1 MKSFTMKRIFYI
13 LILLIMVGTVQR
25 LDAQTNRRV
34 KVACVGNSITE
45 GVGSGDSEL
54 YSYPA
59 QLAELLG
66 ANYKVRN
73 FGKSG
78 HTLMTVS
85 DRPWIKTEKW
95 RQLKRWKPEIV
106 IVKLGTNDSKP
117 MNALNIASDLKSE
130 LNALIDSIYTIASV
144 KKLYICSPIPSYG
157 ENRYKI
163 DGEVISQQIV
173 PAIQAV
179 ATERGISFIDLHKEF
194 GHHPEYL
201 PDNIHPSKDGAAL
214 IANILY
220 KHITSQLSIY
230 LCIGQSNMAG
240 RAPLVG
246 KTTKMPLDSVYLFN
260 NDNEFEP
267 ALNPLNR
274 YSSIRK
280 DISMQRLSIAYSFA
294 KEIREL
300 TGETI
305 GLVCNARGETSIKHW
320 QKGADRGYYE
330 EAIKRTKEA
339 MKYGIVK
346 GVIWHQGEYDCQ
358 GDLEE
363 YRRLLAQLIND
374 LREDLNNPN
383 LPFVVGQIS
392 QWNWTDTAQGT
403 KPFNDMILKVS
414 DEIPNAAC
422 ASSEGL
428 KPAFGEHDPHF
439 SAKGQRLLGQRYAEC
454 MAQLFGLTNSNVGN

>member
-1 MKSFTMKRIFYI
+1 MKRTLFI
-13 LILLIMVGTVQR
+13 LIFLLLFGATQS
-25 LDAQTNRRV
+25 LNAQAARRV

-45 GVGSGDSEL
+45 GVGSGDHEL

-85 DRPWIKTEKW
+85 DRPWVKTEKW
-95 RQLKRWKPEIV
+95 RQLKRWNPEIV

-117 MNALNIASDLKSE
+117 FNASNIASNMKSE
-130 LNALIDSIYTIASV
+130 LNSLIDSIYTISSV

-163 DGEVISQQIV
+163 DGEVIRQQIV

-179 ATERGISFIDLHKEF
+179 AEERGVSFIDLHQEF
-194 GHHPEYL
+194 GYHPELL
-201 PDNIHPSKDGAAL
+201 PDNVHPSKDGAAK
-214 IANILY
+214 IAKIVY
-220 KHITSQLSIY
+220 KHIARPMSIY

-240 RAPLVG
+240 RAPIVG
-246 KTTKMPLDSVYLFN
+246 KTAKLPLDSVFLFN
-260 NDNEFEP
+260 SDNHFEP

-274 YSSIRK
+274 YSTIRK
-280 DISMQRLSIAYSFA
+280 DISMQRLSLAYSFA
-294 KEIREL
+294 KGIREL
-300 TGETI
+300 TGETV

-330 EAIKRTKEA
+330 EAVKRTIEA
-339 MKYGIVK
+339 MKYGSLK
-346 GVIWHQGEYDCQ
+346 GIIWHQGEYDCC

-363 YRRLLAQLIND
+363 YGRLLAQMIQD
-374 LREDLNNPN
+374 FRADFNNPD
-383 LPFVVGQIS
+383 LPVVVGQIS
-392 QWNWTDTAQGT
+392 QWNWTDTDKGT
-403 KPFNDMILKVS
+403 EPFNEMIMKVS
-414 DEIPNAAC
+414 DVIPNTEC
-422 ASSEGL
+422 ALSEGL

-439 SAKGQRLLGQRYAEC
+439 SAKAQRVLGKRYAEC
-454 MAQLFGLTNSNVGN
+454 MAKLLGIESSPQ